1 MHALKNRMEA
11 LSECQSSKKPLRE
24 SKRGKMLLKHGGL
37 NMSLPETPLTQMT
50 VK

>member
-1 MHALKNRMEA
+1 MEA

-37 NMSLPETPLTQMT
+37 NMFLPERPLTQMT
-50 VK
+50 VR